1 MKRLFTYMIIFNIIW
16 IVIQT
21 AAVLFIYGSFEDL
34 EVRKGFI
41 GFLGF
46 CNCIAAVFI
55 GMYLDFYANNGG
67 KK

>member
-1 MKRLFTYMIIFNIIW
+1 MKRFFTLMIVFNIIW

-34 EVRKGFI
+34 EVRKGFV

-46 CNCIAAVFI
+46 FNMLAALFI
-55 GMYLDFYANNGG
+55 GMYLDFYTD
-67 KK
+67 